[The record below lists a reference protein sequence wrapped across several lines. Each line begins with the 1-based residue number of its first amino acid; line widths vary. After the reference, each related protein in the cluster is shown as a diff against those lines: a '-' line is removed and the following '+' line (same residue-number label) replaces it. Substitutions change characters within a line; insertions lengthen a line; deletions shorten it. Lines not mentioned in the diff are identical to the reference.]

1 MDTPDPVLQQLR
13 RLREGPGLT
22 RARLEASG
30 AVMSALGTSDPQEAY
45 ERLLAALVGLGSG
58 ERATSLAVDFGIDLP
73 RHLGRPPSSREAD
86 WLGERRDGYGVVIGR
101 SAKTLARWSDQTL
114 AELRDGLIT
123 DTFFGHLVVM
133 AAVRGDRILGYTVS
147 RLTLDGAGQQEGQT
161 QHIDNPT
168 QQPSPPGFVYGFP
181 RDWRPARLTFGVSFM
196 VQPYPAQV
204 WAVVADSF
212 MAASFGEE
220 RYDLPLRQDVAVCRV
235 ERPRRDRLYGIWW
248 R

>member
-45 ERLLAALVGLGSG
+45 ERLLAALAALGSG
-58 ERATSLAVDFGIDLP
+58 ERATGLAVDLGIDLA
-73 RHLGRPPSSREAD
+73 RHLGRSPSSREVD
-86 WLGERRDGYGVVIGR
+86 WLGERREGYGLVIGR
-101 SAKTLARWSDQTL
+101 SAKTLARWSDQTS
-114 AELRDGLIT
+114 AELRNSLIT
-123 DTFFGHLVVM
+123 DYFSGHLVVM
-133 AAVRGDRILGYTVS
+133 AAVRGDRIIGYSIS
-147 RLTLDGAGQQEGQT
+147 RMTPDGYGQEAQT

-168 QQPSPPGFVYGFP
+168 KQPSPPGFVYGFP
-181 RDWRPARLTFGVSFM
+181 RDWRPARLTLGVSFM
-196 VQPYPAQV
+196 SEPYPVDV

-220 RYDLPLRQDVAVCRV
+220 RYELPLLKDVAVCRV
-235 ERPRRDRLYGIWW
+235 EQPRRDRLYGIWW